1 MEQAARGMTDSE
13 DDMEAV
19 SRALEAL
26 GLVWGDLYV
35 FGHEEQLYWA
45 ARPDRPD
52 AERLRAETPEKL
64 GELCAA
70 DSEAET
76 S

>member
-26 GLVWGDLYV
+26 GLVWGDL
-35 FGHEEQLYWA
+35 
-45 ARPDRPD
+45 
-52 AERLRAETPEKL
+52 
-64 GELCAA
+64 
-70 DSEAET
+70 
-76 S
+76 